1 MTGKGPVEVVNNG
14 VEAAKVAVRPEPS
27 QSPVALSSYLDEK
40 DTVFSMLPDSDAVNS
55 VYLDRFTG
63 VIAGAKAAVE
73 SQHVN
78 KLIVECCTIESAT
91 NLEVAKAAEDAE
103 KTLNKRSSIDFVD
116 ALVSGGSNGAAN
128 GTLAFMVGTS
138 RPE

>member
-1 MTGKGPVEVVNNG
+1 
-14 VEAAKVAVRPEPS
+14 
-27 QSPVALSSYLDEK
+27 
-40 DTVFSMLPDSDAVNS
+40 MLPDSDAVNS

-103 KTLNKRSSIDFVD
+103 KTSTKDQALASSTLQCQEDLTERLTVLSPSWWERVGPRRLLI
-116 ALVSGGSNGAAN
+116 GSEVGYCTWETRIAFFFAATPAPGFIVN
-128 GTLAFMVGTS
+128 C
-138 RPE
+138 